1 MLLTSSAVYSKRQC
15 RNVTKLRTSCIRLRL
30 ARCVPSHF
38 SIIPPPRPPSPPP
51 PSGTGHVPS
60 GLHVHPDG
68 THVVHA
74 LGTSVVVMELATGR
88 QRFLTGHSHNVSCV
102 DVSRSGKYIASGQV
116 NFMGFRVG
124 RAQTVQWRGGT
135 LVVELAVHWLR
146 VSAVIADF
154 NMGGYYYALTHRVH
168 SNDSNPC

>member
-1 MLLTSSAVYSKRQC
+1 M
-15 RNVTKLRTSCIRLRL
+15 
-30 ARCVPSHF
+30 
-38 SIIPPPRPPSPPP
+38 
-51 PSGTGHVPS
+51 
-60 GLHVHPDG
+60 HPDG

-124 RAQTVQWRGGT
+124 RAQTVQWRGGVVVVV
-135 LVVELAVHWLR
+135 LVLAQR
-146 VSAVIADF
+146 VWCSASTYFVAVISPLVPIER
-154 NMGGYYYALTHRVH
+154 NRTVYRPT
-168 SNDSNPC
+168 